1 MQRYKGWRVMD
12 AYITDIAA
20 FLPNKPVDNL
30 NIEKV
35 LGMIHQT
42 PSRTRGVI
50 LRNNKIRERYYA
62 INPETGSI
70 THTNAQLTAEA
81 IRRLR
86 PYKEFKMDEI
96 ECLVCGTSSPD
107 QLMPGH
113 GLMVHG
119 ELGSSPCEV
128 SSMSGICLSGVSALK
143 YAAMNVALGLTGNAV
158 ATGSE
163 LASTF
168 MRAKLFSAVTPER
181 ASELEAQPVIA
192 FDADFLRW
200 MLSDGAGAA
209 FLSRSPSKDGIS
221 LKIEWIEHLSFANEL
236 ETCMYSG
243 AVKNDDGSISGWRS
257 LDWSVADASFLVKQ
271 DVKLL
276 NREIIS
282 TIVNRTLTRVV
293 AKHSISPGDIDWFLP
308 HYSSDF
314 FRQKLHDQMG
324 EIDFSIPQERWFT
337 NLETKGNTGAASIYI
352 MLEDLFHSGRLE
364 KGETILCMI
373 PESGRF
379 SVAYMLLKVV

>member
-1 MQRYKGWRVMD
+1 ME

-20 FLPNKPVDNL
+20 FLPNEPVDNQ

-35 LGMIHQT
+35 LGMVQQT
-42 PSRTRGVI
+42 PSRTRAII

-62 INPETGSI
+62 IDPDSGRI

-81 IRRLR
+81 VRRLR
-86 PYKEFKMDEI
+86 PYDRFSLDQI
-96 ECLVCGTSSPD
+96 ECLACGTSSPD
-107 QLMPGH
+107 QIMPGH

-119 ELGSSPCEV
+119 ELASAPCEV
-128 SSMSGICLSGVSALK
+128 ATLSGICLSGICALK
-143 YAAMNVALGLTGNAV
+143 YAALNVAAGITSNAV

-168 MRAKLFSAVTPER
+168 MRSKLFDAVTPER
-181 ASELEAQPVIA
+181 AAELESCPSIS

-209 FLSRSPSKDGIS
+209 FISKSPSPGRLA
-221 LKIEWIEHLSFANEL
+221 LKIEWIELISFAGEL

-243 AVKNDDGSISGWRS
+243 AVKNDDGSITGWRS
-257 LDWSVADASFLVKQ
+257 LDGETAAALLVKQ

-293 AKHSISPGDIDWFLP
+293 AKYNISPEQINWFLP

-314 FRQKLHDQMG
+314 FRLPLHDRMG
-324 EIDFSIPQERWFT
+324 EIGFSIPLERWFS
-337 NLETKGNTGAASIYI
+337 NLATRGNTGSASIYI
-352 MLEDLFHSGRLE
+352 MLEELFHSGRL
-364 KGETILCMI
+364 KQGDTILCMI

>member
-1 MQRYKGWRVMD
+1 ME
-12 AYITDIAA
+12 AYITDMAA
-20 FLPNKPVDNL
+20 FLPNEPVDNQ

-35 LGMIHQT
+35 LGMVQQT
-42 PSRTRGVI
+42 PSRTRAII

-62 INPETGSI
+62 IDPDSGRI

-81 IRRLR
+81 VRRLR
-86 PYKEFKMDEI
+86 PHAGFSLDQI
-96 ECLVCGTSSPD
+96 ECLACGTSSPD
-107 QLMPGH
+107 QIMPGH

-119 ELGSSPCEV
+119 ELASAPCEV
-128 SSMSGICLSGVSALK
+128 ATLSGICLSGICALK
-143 YAAMNVALGLTGNAV
+143 YAALNVAAGITSNAV

-168 MRAKLFSAVTPER
+168 MRSALFNAVTPER
-181 ASELEAQPVIA
+181 AAELESCPGIS

-209 FLSRSPSKDGIS
+209 FVSKSASPGRLA
-221 LKIEWIEHLSFANEL
+221 LKIEWIELLSFAGEL

-243 AVKNDDGSISGWRS
+243 AIKNDDGSITGWRS
-257 LDWSVADASFLVKQ
+257 LAGDTAAALLVKQ

-282 TIVNRTLTRVV
+282 TIVNKTLTRVV
-293 AKHSISPGDIDWFLP
+293 AKHSLSPGQINWFLP
-308 HYSSDF
+308 HYSSDY
-314 FRQKLHDQMG
+314 FRLPLHDRMG
-324 EIDFSIPQERWFT
+324 EIGFSIPQERWFS
-337 NLETKGNTGAASIYI
+337 NLATRGNTGSASIYI
-352 MLEDLFHSGRLE
+352 MLEELFRSDRLTQ
-364 KGETILCMI
+364 GDTILCMI

-379 SVAYMLLKVV
+379 SVAYMLLTVV